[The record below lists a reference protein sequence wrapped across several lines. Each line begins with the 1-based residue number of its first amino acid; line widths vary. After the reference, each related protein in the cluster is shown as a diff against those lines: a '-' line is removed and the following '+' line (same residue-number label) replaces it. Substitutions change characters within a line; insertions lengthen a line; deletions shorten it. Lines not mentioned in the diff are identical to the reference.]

1 MGMSYPSQYSS
12 KRRSGNSRD
21 RRGAKG
27 EWVGWFIAYLALALS
42 LLIASFFP
50 WFVLDDTDAAISV
63 AEIIPYALDGPDRN
77 WLVQEAW
84 PHGIVFLYTPFLL
97 VPLLFYAALAAA
109 RDRPS
114 SAMFLI
120 SLVGFVLISF
130 GASAAVDDAYHTVAY
145 GFVVTE
151 ILFVVA
157 GLSLLGFVLRR
168 FEDKIVFGVKVLMIK
183 RRFRSSA

>member
-1 MGMSYPSQYSS
+1 MGLTYPRQYNS

-21 RRGAKG
+21 RRMGKG
-27 EWVGWFIAYLALALS
+27 EWALWFVAYLALALS
-42 LLIASFFP
+42 LLIASFVP

-63 AEIIPYALDGPDRN
+63 AEIMLYAMDGPDRN

-97 VPLLFYAALAAA
+97 VPLLLYAALATA

-120 SLVGFVLISF
+120 SLAGFVLISF

-157 GLSLLGFVLRR
+157 GLSLLGFLLRR
-168 FEDKIVFGVKVLMIK
+168 FEDKVAFGVKVLMMK